1 MTDPTIGLDLILA
14 ISEHADAEAADL
26 KAEAAA
32 LRAKATQLEDRAGVL
47 LQLHRIATTDNPRN
61 A

>member
-1 MTDPTIGLDLILA
+1 MTDPTSGLDLILA
-14 ISEHADAEAADL
+14 ITEHADGEAADL

-32 LRAKATQLEDRAGVL
+32 LRARATALEDRASVL
-47 LQLHRIATTDNPRN
+47 LQLHRIATTDQPRT

>member
-1 MTDPTIGLDLILA
+1 MTDPTSGLDLILA

-32 LRAKATQLEDRAGVL
+32 LRTRATQLEDRAAVL
-47 LQLHRIATTDNPRN
+47 LQLHRIATTDNMRN